1 MAKGIMYVDNI
12 RVEFD
17 DEATIMDVCRK
28 AGVEMPN
35 FCFHSD
41 LSVYGACRMCMV
53 EDLDT
58 GKIDAACTTKPKNG
72 MRIRTNTSRLLKYR
86 RMTLELMLASH
97 CRDCTACEKNRSC
110 RLQEM
115 DDGAAG
121 AALGQLIPGPLP
133 AVDVVDVGDD
143 LGLHEPLDEGGL
155 PGAHRTHDTD
165 VDIPG
170 GPGGDA
176 LIDGCICHSIPSL
189 SALPADAVSYVPG
202 RSSMPP
208 GVIRPK
214 GVLSLCGMH
223 SFQRPFPAQFCKTP
237 TLHLLH

>member
-17 DEATIMDVCRK
+17 DEPTIMDVCRK

-86 RMTLELMLASH
+86 RMILGA
-97 CRDCTACEKNRSC
+97 DAC
-110 RLQEM
+110 L
-115 DDGAAG
+115 
-121 AALGQLIPGPLP
+121 
-133 AVDVVDVGDD
+133 
-143 LGLHEPLDEGGL
+143 
-155 PGAHRTHDTD
+155 
-165 VDIPG
+165 
-170 GPGGDA
+170 
-176 LIDGCICHSIPSL
+176 
-189 SALPADAVSYVPG
+189 ALPRLHRLRKKPLLPSAGDG
-202 RSSMPP
+202 RALRHPSRSLQGYARACTDGLFKPC
-208 GVIRPK
+208 GHIRPQQMHPLRRLRARVQR
-214 GVLSLCGMH
+214 GSGHEHPALC
-223 SFQRPFPAQFCKTP
+223 RPRPRAA
-237 TLHLLH
+237 H

>member
-17 DEATIMDVCRK
+17 DEPTIMDVCRK

-86 RMTLELMLASH
+86 RMILELMLASH

-115 DDGAAG
+115 AVRFGIHHVHFKDTREHVPMDFSS
-121 AALGQLIPGPLP
+121 P
-133 AVDVVDVGDD
+133 AVTFD
-143 LGLHEPLDEGGL
+143 LNK
-155 PGAHRTHDTD
+155 
-165 VDIPG
+165 
-170 GPGGDA
+170 
-176 LIDGCICHSIPSL
+176 CI
-189 SALPADAVSYVPG
+189 
-202 RSSMPP
+202 
-208 GVIRPK
+208 
-214 GVLSLCGMH
+214 LCGDCVRVCEEMQGMGILN
-223 SFQRPFPAQFCKTP
+223 FAYRFAGGQAPRRLRGLRPVRRRVHDRRHHRQKRHRRGVASPARPAKARRHP
-237 TLHLLH
+237 DRARRARRHR

>member
-17 DEATIMDVCRK
+17 DEPTIMDVCRK

-86 RMTLELMLASH
+86 RMILELMLASH

-115 DDGAAG
+115 
-121 AALGQLIPGPLP
+121 
-133 AVDVVDVGDD
+133 AVRFGIHHV
-143 LGLHEPLDEGGL
+143 HFK
-155 PGAHRTHDTD
+155 DTRELFK
-165 VDIPG
+165 PCG
-170 GPGGDA
+170 
-176 LIDGCICHSIPSL
+176 H
-189 SALPADAVSYVPG
+189 
-202 RSSMPP
+202 
-208 GVIRPK
+208 IRPQQMHPLRRLRARVQR
-214 GVLSLCGMH
+214 GSGHEHPALC
-223 SFQRPFPAQFCKTP
+223 RPRPRAA
-237 TLHLLH
+237 H

>member
-17 DEATIMDVCRK
+17 DEPTIMDVCRK

-86 RMTLELMLASH
+86 RMILELMLASH
-97 CRDCTACEKNRSC
+97 CRDCTACEKT
-110 RLQEM
+110 
-115 DDGAAG
+115 A
-121 AALGQLIPGPLP
+121 P
-133 AVDVVDVGDD
+133 AVCRRW
-143 LGLHEPLDEGGL
+143 PC
-155 PGAHRTHDTD
+155 ASASITFTSRIRASMYRWTFQ
-165 VDIPG
+165 
-170 GPGGDA
+170 A
-176 LIDGCICHSIPSL
+176 LRSHSTSTNAF
-189 SALPADAVSYVPG
+189 SAATACACAK
-202 RSSMPP
+202 RF
-208 GVIRPK
+208 R
-214 GVLSLCGMH
+214 
-223 SFQRPFPAQFCKTP
+223 A
-237 TLHLLH
+237 